1 MASDVGVP
9 SKASV
14 TLPAISTAPAAK
26 DAKST
31 TKPVAVKAEP
41 AATEKVSPPAP
52 LSNGAT
58 AKLSTTQPE
67 KAAAKP
73 VASKPV
79 ASKPVASKSP
89 ASKPTA
95 SKPTASK
102 AASNR
107 PAKAKAE
114 IKADMPTK
122 AATPSTAMA
131 GQPVDALRGVAEQSL
146 AQARTAFA
154 KSQEAT
160 HHLAQGLEASG
171 AVVQSGLKE
180 LQLRMAEAVEAQTQA
195 AFNYFRAMAKAHT
208 LSDLIDLQSTEL
220 RRGVQRTLGE
230 AKEMSS
236 LAQAIA
242 SKATE
247 PVRKAIDHAVESAR
261 HSR

>member
-79 ASKPVASKSP
+79 
-89 ASKPTA
+89 A

-242 SKATE
+242 SNATE
-247 PVRKAIDHAVESAR
+247 PVRKAIEHAVESAR

>member
-79 ASKPVASKSP
+79 ASKPAASKSP
-89 ASKPTA
+89 A

>member
-31 TKPVAVKAEP
+31 TKPVAVKAES

-79 ASKPVASKSP
+79 ASKSP
-89 ASKPTA
+89 A

>member
-79 ASKPVASKSP
+79 ASKSPASKSP
-89 ASKPTA
+89 A

>member
-79 ASKPVASKSP
+79 ASKSPASKSP
-89 ASKPTA
+89 A

-160 HHLAQGLEASG
+160 HPLAQGLEASG

>member
-58 AKLSTTQPE
+58 AKFSTTQPE

-79 ASKPVASKSP
+79 
-89 ASKPTA
+89 A

>member
-89 ASKPTA
+89 A

>member
-89 ASKPTA
+89 A

-230 AKEMSS
+230 AKEKSS

>member
-73 VASKPV
+73 VASK
-79 ASKPVASKSP
+79 SP

-95 SKPTASK
+95 SKATASK

>member
-79 ASKPVASKSP
+79 
-89 ASKPTA
+89 A

>member
-73 VASKPV
+73 VASK
-79 ASKPVASKSP
+79 SP
-89 ASKPTA
+89 A

>member
-73 VASKPV
+73 V
-79 ASKPVASKSP
+79 
-89 ASKPTA
+89 A